1 MRAAVLN
8 SGKILVRDDV
18 DEPKPG
24 LGQALVEVKACGIC
38 GSDLHFAKFG
48 ASMLA
53 LGKEMSGSMMDA
65 ATADR
70 PELDLDADVY
80 MGHEFSAELLDLGPD
95 TQSDIK
101 PGAIVTAL
109 PVLMG
114 MGGVEPIVYSNTT
127 KGGYGERMLLTA
139 PLLLEVPNGL
149 AAEHAALTE
158 PMAVGLHGVNKG
170 NLQPGEGALV
180 LGCGPVGLAVIA
192 ALKVKGVGP
201 IVAADFS
208 PARRQLA
215 LTMGAHEA
223 VDPREETA
231 WAAWGRA
238 GNGRAP
244 VVFEAIGVPGIIND
258 IMKMAPTGARVVVV
272 GVCMETDA
280 ITPFFGISKELNI
293 QFALGYDPLEF
304 AGSLRSIAEGDI
316 DVAPLVTAQVGLDEV
331 AWAFDALGNPEEH
344 CKIVVKPNG

>member
-1 MRAAVLN
+1 VRAAVLN

-18 DEPKPG
+18 EEPTPG
-24 LGQALVEVKACGIC
+24 LGQALVQVKACGIC
-38 GSDLHFAKFG
+38 GSDLHFAKHG
-48 ASMLA
+48 ASMMA

-65 ATADR
+65 AGDR
-70 PELDLDADVY
+70 PELDLERDVY
-80 MGHEFSAELLDLGPD
+80 MGHEFAAELLELGPD

-101 PGAIVTAL
+101 PGALVTAL

-114 MGGVEPIVYSNTT
+114 MSGVEPIVYSNTT
-127 KGGYGERMLLTA
+127 KAGYGERMLLTA

-149 AAEHAALTE
+149 PAAHAAMTE

-180 LGCGPVGLAVIA
+180 LGCGPVGLAVIG

-201 IVAADFS
+201 IIAADFS

-215 LTMGAHEA
+215 VGLGAHEA
-223 VDPREETA
+223 IDPREESA

-238 GNGRAP
+238 GNGRPP

-258 IMKMAPTGARVVVV
+258 IMRMAPSGARVVVV
-272 GVCMETDA
+272 GVCMEDDT
-280 ITPFFGISKELNI
+280 INPFFGISKELNI
-293 QFALGYDPLEF
+293 QFALGYDPMEF
-304 AGSLRSIAEGDI
+304 AGSLKSIAEGEI
-316 DVAPLVTAQVGLDEV
+316 DVAPLVTAEVGLDQV

-344 CKIVVKPNG
+344 CKIIVTP

>member
-8 SGKILVRDDV
+8 KGKILVRDDV
-18 DEPKPG
+18 DEPTPG
-24 LGQALVEVKACGIC
+24 MGQALVEVKACGIC
-38 GSDLHFAKFG
+38 GSDLHFAKHG
-48 ASMLA
+48 ASMMA
-53 LGKEMSGSMMDA
+53 LGKEMSGSMMSDA
-65 ATADR
+65 GAGN
-70 PELDLDADVY
+70 ELDLDQDVY
-80 MGHEFSAELLDLGPD
+80 MGHEFSAEVLDFGPD

-101 PGAIVTAL
+101 PGTLVTAL

-114 MGGVEPIVYSNTT
+114 MDGIEPIVYSNKT

-149 AAEHAALTE
+149 RAEHAALTE

-180 LGCGPVGLAVIA
+180 LGCGPVGLACIA

-215 LTMGAHEA
+215 ITMGAHEA

-231 WAAWGRA
+231 WAAWNRA
-238 GNGRAP
+238 GNGRPP

-258 IMKMAPTGARVVVV
+258 IMKMAPSGARVVVV
-272 GVCMETDA
+272 GVCMENDT
-280 ITPFFGISKELNI
+280 INPFFGISKELNI
-293 QFALGYDPLEF
+293 QFALGYDPMEF
-304 AGSLRSIAEGDI
+304 AGSLKSIAEGEI
-316 DVAPLVTAQVGLDEV
+316 DVAPMVTAEVPLDEV

-344 CKIVVKPNG
+344 CKIVVTPS

>member
-8 SGKILVRDDV
+8 SGKILVRDHV
-18 DEPKPG
+18 EEPKPG
-24 LGQALVEVKACGIC
+24 MGQALVQVKACGIC
-38 GSDLHFAKFG
+38 GSDLHFARHG
-48 ASMLA
+48 ASMMA
-53 LGKEMSGSMMDA
+53 LGKEMAGSMMGGA
-65 ATADR
+65 GGDR
-70 PELDLDADVY
+70 TELDLNADVY
-80 MGHEFSAELLDLGPD
+80 MGHEFSAELLELGPD

-101 PGAIVTAL
+101 PGALVTAL

-114 MGGVEPIVYSNTT
+114 MSGIEPIVYSNTT

-149 AAEHAALTE
+149 APEHAAMTE

-170 NLQPGEGALV
+170 NMKPGEGALV

-192 ALKVKGVGP
+192 ALKVKGQGP
-201 IVAADFS
+201 IVAADYS

-215 LTMGAHEA
+215 LGLGAEVA
-223 VDPREETA
+223 IDPREEPA
-231 WAAWGRA
+231 WAAWNRA
-238 GNGRAP
+238 GKGAP

-258 IMKMAPTGARVVVV
+258 IMKNAPAGSRVVVV
-272 GVCMETDA
+272 GVCMENDT
-280 ITPFFGISKELNI
+280 INPFFGISKELNI
-293 QFALGYDPLEF
+293 QFALGYDPMEF
-304 AGSLRSIAEGDI
+304 AGSLRSIAEGEI

-344 CKIVVKPNG
+344 CKIVVKP

>member
-1 MRAAVLN
+1 VRAAVLN
-8 SGKILVRDDV
+8 AGKILVRDDV
-18 DEPKPG
+18 EEPKPG

-38 GSDLHFAKFG
+38 GSDLHFAKHG

-53 LGKEMSGSMMDA
+53 LGKEMGGSMMDLA
-65 ATADR
+65 GGDR
-70 PELDLDADVY
+70 PELDLDRDVY
-80 MGHEFSAELLDLGPD
+80 MGHEFSAELLELGPD

-101 PGAIVTAL
+101 PGALVTAL

-114 MGGVEPIVYSNTT
+114 MSGVEPIVYSNTT

-149 AAEHAALTE
+149 SAEHAALTE

-192 ALKVKGVGP
+192 ALKVKGVAP

-215 LTMGAHEA
+215 ITMGAHDA

-238 GNGRAP
+238 GNARPP
-244 VVFEAIGVPGIIND
+244 VIFEAIGVPGIIND
-258 IMKMAPTGARVVVV
+258 ILKMAPTGSRVVVV
-272 GVCMETDA
+272 GVCMETDT

-293 QFALGYDPLEF
+293 QFALGYDPMEF
-304 AGSLRSIAEGDI
+304 AGSLQNIAEGAI
-316 DVAPLVTAQVGLDEV
+316 DVGPMVTGEVGLDQV

-344 CKIVVKPNG
+344 CKIVVKP

>member
-1 MRAAVLN
+1 M
-8 SGKILVRDDV
+8 
-18 DEPKPG
+18 
-24 LGQALVEVKACGIC
+24 GQALVQVKACGIC
-38 GSDLHFAKFG
+38 GSDLHFAKHG

-53 LGKEMSGSMMDA
+53 LGKEMSGSMMSSAGAGD
-65 ATADR
+65 
-70 PELDLDADVY
+70 ELDLDRDIY
-80 MGHEFSAELLDLGPD
+80 MGHEFSAELLDFGPD

-101 PGAIVTAL
+101 PGALVTAL

-114 MGGVEPIVYSNTT
+114 MDGIEPIVYSNKT

-149 AAEHAALTE
+149 PAEHAALTE

-215 LTMGAHEA
+215 VTLGAHEA
-223 VDPREETA
+223 VDPREESA

-238 GNGRAP
+238 GNSRPP
-244 VVFEAIGVPGIIND
+244 VIFEAIGVPGIIND

-272 GVCMETDA
+272 GVCMETDS

-293 QFALGYDPLEF
+293 QFALGYDPMEF
-304 AGSLRSIAEGDI
+304 AASLRSLAEGEI
-316 DVAPLVTAQVGLDEV
+316 DGGAIVTATVGLDQV

-344 CKIVVKPNG
+344 CKIIVTP

>member
-8 SGKILVRDDV
+8 KGQILVRDDV
-18 DEPKPG
+18 EEPKPG

-38 GSDLHFAKFG
+38 GSDLHFAKHG

-53 LGKEMSGSMMDA
+53 LGKEMGGSMLADA
-65 ATADR
+65 GAGT
-70 PELDLDADVY
+70 ELDLDRDVY
-80 MGHEFSAELLDLGPD
+80 LGHEFAAELLELGPD
-95 TQSDIK
+95 TQSDIR
-101 PGAIVTAL
+101 PGALVTAL

-114 MGGVEPIVYSNTT
+114 MDGVSPIVYSNTT
-127 KGGYGERMLLTA
+127 KAGYGERMLLTA

-149 AAEHAALTE
+149 PAAHAALTE
-158 PMAVGLHGVNKG
+158 PMAVGLHGANKG
-170 NLQPGEGALV
+170 KVQNGEGALV

-192 ALKVKGVGP
+192 ALKVQGVAP

-208 PARRQLA
+208 PARRALA
-215 LTMGAHEA
+215 VTMGAHEV

-238 GNGRAP
+238 GISLPP

-258 IMKMAPTGARVVVV
+258 ILKMAPSGSRVVVV
-272 GVCMETDA
+272 GVCMETDT

-293 QFALGYDPLEF
+293 QFALGYDPMEF
-304 AGSLRSIAEGDI
+304 AASLRSIADGEI
-316 DVAPLVTAQVGLDEV
+316 DVAPIVTAEVGLDQV
-331 AWAFDALGNPEEH
+331 AWAFDALADPEEH
-344 CKIVVKPNG
+344 CKIIVKP

>member
-18 DEPKPG
+18 EEPKPAM
-24 LGQALVEVKACGIC
+24 GQALVQVKACGIC
-38 GSDLHFAKFG
+38 GSDLHFAKHG
-48 ASMLA
+48 ASMMA
-53 LGKEMSGSMMDA
+53 LGKEMSGSMMSDA
-65 ATADR
+65 GAGN
-70 PELDLDADVY
+70 ELDLNADVY

-149 AAEHAALTE
+149 PAEIAALTE

-170 NLQPGEGALV
+170 NIQKGEGSLV

-208 PARRQLA
+208 PARRRLA
-215 LTMGAHEA
+215 VTMGAHEA
-223 VDPREETA
+223 VDPREESA
-231 WAAWGRA
+231 WAAW
-238 GNGRAP
+238 
-244 VVFEAIGVPGIIND
+244 
-258 IMKMAPTGARVVVV
+258 
-272 GVCMETDA
+272 
-280 ITPFFGISKELNI
+280 
-293 QFALGYDPLEF
+293 
-304 AGSLRSIAEGDI
+304 
-316 DVAPLVTAQVGLDEV
+316 
-331 AWAFDALGNPEEH
+331 
-344 CKIVVKPNG
+344 

>member
-1 MRAAVLN
+1 VRAAVLN
-8 SGKILVRDDV
+8 KGKILVRDDV
-18 DEPKPG
+18 EEPKPG
-24 LGQALVEVKACGIC
+24 MGQALVQVKACGIC
-38 GSDLHFAKFG
+38 GSDLHFAKHG

-53 LGKEMSGSMMDA
+53 LGKEMSGSMMSDA
-65 ATADR
+65 GAGN
-70 PELDLDADVY
+70 ELDLDRDVY
-80 MGHEFSAELLDLGPD
+80 MGHEFAAELLDFGPD

-101 PGAIVTAL
+101 PGALVTAL

-114 MGGVEPIVYSNTT
+114 MDGIEPIVYSNKT

-149 AAEHAALTE
+149 KAEHAAMTE

-170 NLQPGEGALV
+170 NLQAGEGALV

-215 LTMGAHEA
+215 VTMGAHEA

-231 WAAWGRA
+231 WAAWNRA
-238 GNGRAP
+238 GNGRPP

-258 IMKMAPTGARVVVV
+258 ILKMAPSGARVVVV
-272 GVCMETDA
+272 GVCMENDT
-280 ITPFFGISKELNI
+280 INPFFGISKELNI
-293 QFALGYDPLEF
+293 QFALGYDPMEF
-304 AGSLRSIAEGDI
+304 AGSLTSIAEGEI
-316 DVAPLVTAQVGLDEV
+316 DVAPLVTAEVGLDKV

-344 CKIVVKPNG
+344 CKIIVKPTD